1 MQVSDNDKTDLLY
14 IRLDGETQ
22 EVINRD
28 VADGITVDIG
38 AGDRIVG
45 IEILDASRR
54 LDLRQCSVEP
64 PHGGTEDKEGTME
77 LTISVQMWK
86 KDNWYI
92 AKCPELDFVSE
103 GGDPAEARRNLLEV
117 VEIQLEEMTEL
128 GTLDEYLSEC
138 GYVHEGVRSCH
149 TSRWLGSRSSRS
161 PRAGRLSGPSCG
173 RMNRISARARC
184 TRTPRRGRRERWG

>member
-1 MQVSDNDKTDLLY
+1 MQMSYNDKTNLLY
-14 IRLDGETQ
+14 IRLDSETQ
-22 EVINRD
+22 DVINRD

-64 PHGGTEDKEGTME
+64 RHGRTEDKEGTME

-138 GYVHEGVRSCH
+138 GYVPHIEMVGFEKQSVAEG
-149 TSRWLGSRSSRS
+149 
-161 PRAGRLSGPSCG
+161 RAAVGTVVWPNEQDICPGTLYPDSQ
-173 RMNRISARARC
+173 ARP
-184 TRTPRRGRRERWG
+184 T